1 VRGRGKGKGENSDRL
16 IALKQ
21 GKERG
26 REWHTT
32 SIENALTDGAH
43 ACHLPPPPFPSL
55 PLPPPPLS
63 TPTATGELLAV
74 KEVDC
79 SRAGEAAITS
89 LEAEIEMLQVCVW
102 GFGRGCA
109 CVGVGV
115 GVTED
120 RT

>member
-1 VRGRGKGKGENSDRL
+1 MRGRGKGKGENSDRL

-43 ACHLPPPPFPSL
+43 ACH
-55 PLPPPPLS
+55 LPPPPLS